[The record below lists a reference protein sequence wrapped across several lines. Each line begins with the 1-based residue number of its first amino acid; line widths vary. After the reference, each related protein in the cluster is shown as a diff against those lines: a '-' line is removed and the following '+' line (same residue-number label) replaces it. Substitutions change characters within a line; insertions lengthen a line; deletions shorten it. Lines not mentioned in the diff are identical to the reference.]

1 MNLIVGATGLVG
13 REVCLRLIASGKA
26 VRAFVRA
33 SSNPD
38 AVAALRAAG
47 AEIVVGDLKDARTSS
62 EACKGVTTV
71 ISTAS
76 STLSRQEGDFI
87 DSVDR
92 DGQLRLVEAAR
103 ERGVQRF
110 IFVSFGHENAP
121 APSALADAKASVE
134 RALIDSG
141 MEYTIVRPSFFMEV
155 WLSPALGFD
164 AVNATA
170 TIYGSGE
177 RALSW
182 ISFRDVAALT
192 ATFVDNP
199 AARNAILEIG
209 GPESL
214 TPNEVVRI
222 FEEKTG
228 RKFNVQYV
236 PEAALRGQYEVAAD
250 PMQRSFAVLMLTY
263 ATGDSINMTK
273 TLAEFPVK
281 LTSVRDFASSGPR
294 SSSD

>member
-13 REVCLRLIASGKA
+13 REVCLRLLASGKA

-33 SSNPD
+33 SSNTD

-47 AEIVVGDLKDARTSS
+47 AEIAVGDLKDARTIS

-76 STLSRQEGDFI
+76 STLSRQEGDSI

-92 DGQLRLVEAAR
+92 QGQLRLVEAAR
-103 ERGVQRF
+103 ERRVHRF
-110 IFVSFGHENAP
+110 IFVSFGHESAP

-141 MEYTIVRPSFFMEV
+141 MEYTILRPSFFMEV

-164 AVNATA
+164 AVNGKA

-177 RALSW
+177 RALRF
-182 ISFRDVAALT
+182 ISFRDVAAFT
-192 ATFVDNP
+192 AACVDNP
-199 AARNAILEIG
+199 AARNLILEIG
-209 GPESL
+209 GPDSL

-228 RKFNVQYV
+228 RKFDVQYV
-236 PEAALRGQYEVAAD
+236 PEAALRAQYDAAAD
-250 PMQRSFAVLMLTY
+250 PMQRSFAALMLMY
-263 ATGDSINMTK
+263 ASGDSINMTK
-273 TLAEFPVK
+273 TLAAFPMK
-281 LTSVRDFASSGPR
+281 LTSVRDFAAG
-294 SSSD
+294 